1 MGIAPLAVRSALSR
15 SDFSPEA
22 HMSVLDAAA
31 LDTLF
36 RDARTHNVWTDE
48 PVSDAELAAALDLA
62 KMGPTAAN
70 SQPLRIVFVRSAE
83 AKAKLRPAL
92 SPGNVDKTMAAPVTA
107 VIAYDPTFYENLP
120 KLFPHTDA
128 RAWFV
133 GDPVGAEAT
142 ARLNA
147 TLQAGYLILALR
159 ALGLDCGPMGGF
171 DAKTA
176 DAAFFPG
183 GEAKAL
189 FLINIGHG
197 DAAKLFPRSPR
208 LVFDEMAKIV

>member
-1 MGIAPLAVRSALSR
+1 MSA
-15 SDFSPEA
+15 
-22 HMSVLDAAA
+22 LDAAA
-31 LDTLF
+31 LDLLF
-36 RDARTHNVWTDE
+36 RDARTHNAWTDE
-48 PVSDAELAAALDLA
+48 PVADADLAAALDLA

-70 SQPLRIVFVRSAE
+70 SQPLRVVFVRSTE
-83 AKAKLRPAL
+83 AKAKLKPTL

-107 VIAYDPTFYENLP
+107 IVAYDPVFYDNLP
-120 KLFPHTDA
+120 KLFPHADA
-128 RAWFV
+128 RSWFA

-159 ALGLDCGPMGGF
+159 GLGLDCGPMGGF
-171 DAKTA
+171 DAA
-176 DAAFFPG
+176 AASAAFFPR

-197 DAAKLFPRSPR
+197 DAEKLFPRNPR
-208 LVFDEMAKIV
+208 LAFDEMATIV

>member
-1 MGIAPLAVRSALSR
+1 
-15 SDFSPEA
+15 
-22 HMSVLDAAA
+22 MSKLDSAA
-31 LDTLF
+31 LDLLF
-36 RDARTHNVWTDE
+36 RDARTQNGWTDE

-70 SQPLRIVFVRSAE
+70 SQPLRLVFVRSAE
-83 AKAKLRPAL
+83 AKQTLRATL
-92 SPGNVDKTMAAPVTA
+92 SPGNVDKTMAAPATA
-107 VIAYDPTFYENLP
+107 IVAYDPKFYDLLP

-128 RAWFV
+128 RSWFA

-159 ALGLDCGPMGGF
+159 AVGLDCGPMGGF
-171 DAKTA
+171 DAAAA
-176 DAAFFPG
+176 DAAFFPA
-183 GEAKAL
+183 GEAKSL

-197 DAAKLFPRSPR
+197 DATKLFPRSPR
-208 LVFDEMAKIV
+208 LDFAEMAKIV